1 MQRQSARRSG
11 HPHSTRHGSFPEK
24 WLAEKYFQKG
34 KENSPWSQNVGD
46 KRTKPH
52 MGTSLLGSAPAVS
65 WAEGVCCKCPEQTK
79 LGIFILQLPGM
90 LSHP

>member
-1 MQRQSARRSG
+1 
-11 HPHSTRHGSFPEK
+11 
-24 WLAEKYFQKG
+24 
-34 KENSPWSQNVGD
+34 
-46 KRTKPH
+46 